1 MAFNVASNKEL
12 YRPDLSR
19 LRAIAQQAR
28 VLSEAEVEG
37 LLFELEEPQLSLE
50 QVACLVKSVLAFPNS
65 RIVGLILSK
74 SEQLRRRLFGDVIVP
89 MAPIEIA
96 NTCVSDCL
104 FCGWRLSNRQMK
116 RLRIP
121 VDLLMLQV
129 EYLLD
134 LGINYIEF
142 VSGDDIFAVRR
153 QLPILLKETRNLFA
167 ARRIEGKT
175 CFCTLALTEW
185 QYHELRE
192 QGADAMI
199 VWQET
204 YDPAIFRQYVTGGPK
219 AFGICDDW
227 SWNDGAD
234 GWLFRYQ
241 SQERALRAGLEVAV
255 GTMIGLNPDIVFE
268 IVATVDHA
276 RYLMENY
283 PVTSD
288 HPLII
293 GMPIWNPIPTP
304 SSDRRRDD
312 LLDVEG
318 LFPLFAA
325 IYLLSLPSSATWV
338 FPNCRVSLHTQVTAA
353 RVAGVFSSTEVKLGP
368 GGYLPSVIH
377 RLDQDGKDTTELR
390 NRLLHLIG
398 ENVEDVRDL
407 ARALD
412 EREQFVHHYHA
423 HREYVEALN
432 ASGLR
437 LIRGV
442 RLPHALTTLRS
453 KESALAMSPQSD

>member
-1 MAFNVASNKEL
+1 MAYNVASNKEL

-19 LRAIAQQAR
+19 LRAVAQQAR
-28 VLSEAEVEG
+28 VLSEEEVEG
-37 LLFELEEPQLSLE
+37 LLSDFEEPRLSLE
-50 QVACLVKSVLAFPNS
+50 QVACLVKSVLASPHCPTAD
-65 RIVGLILSK
+65 LILAK
-74 SEQLRRRLFGDVIVP
+74 GEQLRRRLFGDVIVP

-96 NTCVSDCL
+96 NTCVSDCV

-116 RLRIP
+116 RLRMP

-167 ARRIEGKT
+167 ARKIEGKT
-175 CFCTLALTEW
+175 CFCTLALTER
-185 QYHELRE
+185 QYEELRE

-204 YDPAIFRQYVTGGPK
+204 YDPAIFQQYVTDGPK
-219 AFGICDDW
+219 AFGIRDDW
-227 SWNDGAD
+227 SLSEKAE

-276 RYLMENY
+276 RYLMDNY

-304 SSDRRRDD
+304 LSDQRRNDI
-312 LLDVEG
+312 LDVEE

-338 FPNCRVSLHTQVTAA
+338 FPNCRVSLPTQVAAA
-353 RVAGVFSSTEVKLGP
+353 RVAGVFTSTEVKLGP
-368 GGYLPSVIH
+368 GGYLPAVIH
-377 RLDQDGKDTTELR
+377 RLEQDGKDTTELR
-390 NRLLHLIG
+390 KRLVHLLG
-398 ENVEDVRDL
+398 ESAEDMQDL

-423 HREYVEALN
+423 HRDYVEALN
-432 ASGLR
+432 AVGLR
-437 LIRGV
+437 VIRGV
-442 RLPHALTTLRS
+442 YLPPTLTTPPSKESVLTTL
-453 KESALAMSPQSD
+453 PPND